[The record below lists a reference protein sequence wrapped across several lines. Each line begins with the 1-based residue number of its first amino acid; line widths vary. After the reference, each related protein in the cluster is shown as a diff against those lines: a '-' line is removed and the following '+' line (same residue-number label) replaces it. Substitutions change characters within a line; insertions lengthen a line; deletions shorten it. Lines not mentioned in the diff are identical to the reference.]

1 MEASSASA
9 RQACK
14 VHWMEELRAVFPCG
28 LIEGIG
34 DEPETFER
42 RINVGTKFR
51 VLPRKN
57 RCISRRISHNDIS
70 KIKLMD
76 FINEVKNMSGA
87 NITKTPNFIRISLS
101 SMK

>member
-1 MEASSASA
+1 MLCSTSA
-9 RQACK
+9 RKACK

-34 DEPETFER
+34 DESETFER
-42 RINVGTKFR
+42 RINVGTKFG

-57 RCISRRISHNDIS
+57 RCISRRISHNGIS

-76 FINEVKNMSGA
+76 FTTEVKNMSGA
-87 NITKTPNFIRISLS
+87 NITKVPNFIRISLS
-101 SMK
+101 NMK